1 MTMTTVVMGTV
12 VRSLLAMDDDD
23 GEISGLKKK
32 RCVTRQRLCFRQR
45 LVCWTKTKLNDRR
58 KSLKIWKNVSLI
70 WASWIQVCL
79 IRKWRTQT
87 FSPVP
92 SRLIPLGYR
101 RLRLPIVGLQG
112 TIGSFKYVN
121 KIVMM
126 IIMMRMA
133 TSYGRSFSEK
143 WLSLAKSVVSALLL
157 VFDYCSRN
165 EALLVFLHL
174 DC

>member
-1 MTMTTVVMGTV
+1 MDS
-12 VRSLLAMDDDD
+12 SLFDKEVAYPDLQSSALPFNTL
-23 GEISGLKKK
+23 G
-32 RCVTRQRLCFRQR
+32 
-45 LVCWTKTKLNDRR
+45 
-58 KSLKIWKNVSLI
+58 
-70 WASWIQVCL
+70 IQA
-79 IRKWRTQT
+79 TET
-87 FSPVP
+87 
-92 SRLIPLGYR
+92 SR
-101 RLRLPIVGLQG
+101 

-143 WLSLAKSVVSALLL
+143 SLSLAKSVVSALLL
-157 VFDYCSRN
+157 VFDYCSPN